1 MNESVATVSAPRP
14 SAAEAVI
21 RVRDVR
27 KSYGSVKAVDG
38 VSFEVAPG
46 EIFGLLGPNGAGK
59 TTTMEMI
66 EGLHQ
71 PDAGTIE
78 VLGLDVRRNASQIK
92 HRIGV
97 QLQTAAL
104 YPQLTVEELLGLF
117 GSFYARQRPVDR
129 VLEDLELGE
138 KRDAQTKTLS
148 GGQRQRLSVALAL
161 INDPEVVFLDEP
173 TTGLDP
179 AARQGL
185 WQVVRRMQGEGRT
198 ILMTTHYMEEAEAL
212 CDRLAI
218 MDHGRILDIG
228 TVDALIGRRFQE
240 RGVRFLRR
248 DAPPDEQLRGLAGVT
263 RVVEEDDEV
272 VLFTRDVPA
281 TVGALLELTTRAGT
295 EPADLMIRR
304 GEPRGRVPRPDRPG
318 AARLMRGLVALTAA
332 NLRSFIARSR
342 RAVLDVR
349 SSRSSSSSCSGRSLR
364 AGARTT
370 ASAGS
375 TRTARRRR
383 RCCARRSSRTR
394 RSSSRT
400 GRSRNRASACPRAT
414 WTGSS

>member
-1 MNESVATVSAPRP
+1 MNQSVATVRAPR
-14 SAAEAVI
+14 SDAADAVI
-21 RVRDVR
+21 RVGEVR
-27 KSYGSVKAVDG
+27 KAYGAVRAVDG

-78 VLGLDVRRNASQIK
+78 VLGLDVRRNASRIK

-104 YPQLTVEELLGLF
+104 YPQLTVEELLSLF
-117 GSFYARQRPVDR
+117 GSFYARQRPVDK

-138 KRDAQTKTLS
+138 KRTAQTKTLS

-218 MDHGRILDIG
+218 MDHGRILDMG
-228 TVDALIGRRFQE
+228 TVEELIGRRFQE
-240 RGVRFLRR
+240 RGVRFLRG
-248 DAPPDEQLRGLAGVT
+248 DAPPEEQLRGLAGVT
-263 RVVEEDDEV
+263 RVVEQDDEI
-272 VLFTRDVPA
+272 VLFTKNVPA
-281 TVGALLELTTRAGT
+281 TVGALLDLTTRAGT

-304 GEPRGRVPRPDRPG
+304 ASLEDV
-318 AARLMRGLVALTAA
+318 
-332 NLRSFIARSR
+332 F
-342 RAVLDVR
+342 LD
-349 SSRSSSSSCSGRSLR
+349 L
-364 AGARTT
+364 
-370 ASAGS
+370 
-375 TRTARRRR
+375 
-383 RCCARRSSRTR
+383 
-394 RSSSRT
+394 T
-400 GRSRNRASACPRAT
+400 GRALRD
-414 WTGSS
+414 